1 MTCRVVQWATGAMGK
16 AVLRSMIDHPGVEVV
31 GVYVYS
37 ASKVGRDAGELANR
51 PPTGVLATDDVDA
64 ILALD
69 ADVVVHAGRL
79 GPYGSHDDD
88 LVRILASGSNVISIN
103 GYSHPEH
110 WGGERLARL
119 QEACAVGGTS
129 LMGAG
134 LNPGF
139 VAEQVA
145 TLASGLCLS
154 IDNIEIVE
162 AADASEVRDP
172 AYLFDALGFGA
183 DPATV
188 DPNDLSWGPVSSLNG
203 MYEEALAAV
212 ALRLGMTLDRV
223 ESDHVVHTTPRDLE
237 VPAGVIPAGTVGH
250 TNWRWHAIVDG
261 ERRLTMSIHWYVDR
275 SHLDDAEPPLWQ
287 VKVTGHPGVR
297 IAIDLVKHPDDLSRM
312 GAERYALAGQVI
324 NGLPHVVAA
333 EPGVLTRPLV
343 TPFRADY
350 T

>member
-1 MTCRVVQWATGAMGK
+1 MTYRVVQWATGAMGK

-31 GVYVYS
+31 GVYVYG

-88 LVRILASGSNVISIN
+88 LVRILASGANVISIN

-119 QEACAVGGTS
+119 QEACRTGGTS

-139 VAEQVA
+139 IAEQVA

-212 ALRLGMTLDRV
+212 ALRLGMTLERV
-223 ESDHVVHTTPRDLE
+223 ETDHVVHATPRDLE
-237 VPAGVIPAGTVGH
+237 VPAGVIPAGTIGH

-297 IAIDLVKHPDDLSRM
+297 IAIDLVKHPEDLSRM
-312 GAERYALAGQVI
+312 GAEQYALAGQVI

-350 T
+350 A

>member
-1 MTCRVVQWATGAMGK
+1 MTYRVVQWATGAMGK
-16 AVLRSMIDHPGVEVV
+16 AALRSMIDHPGVDVV
-31 GVYVYS
+31 GVYVYG

-51 PPTGVLATDDVDA
+51 PPTGVLATNDVDA
-64 ILALD
+64 ILALG

-88 LVRILASGSNVISIN
+88 LVRILESGSNVISIN

-110 WGGERLARL
+110 WGGDRLARL
-119 QEACAVGGTS
+119 EEACAKGGTS

-145 TLASGLCLS
+145 TVATSVCLS
-154 IDNIEIVE
+154 VDHVEIVE
-162 AADASEVRDP
+162 AADASEIRDP

-183 DPATV
+183 DPASV

-203 MYEEALAAV
+203 MYEETLAAV
-212 ALRLGMTLDRV
+212 AHRLGMTLDRV
-223 ESDHVVHTTPRDLE
+223 ESDHVVHATARDLE
-237 VPAGVIPAGTVGH
+237 VPAGVIPAGTIGH

-275 SHLDDAEPPLWQ
+275 SHLDDADPPLW
-287 VKVTGHPGVR
+287 KVAITGHPGVR
-297 IAIDLVKHPDDLSRM
+297 IAIDMVKHPDDLSRM
-312 GAERYALAGQVI
+312 GAEQYGLAGQVI
-324 NGLPHVVAA
+324 NGLPFVVAA
-333 EPGVLTRPLV
+333 EPGVLTRPLA
-343 TPFRADY
+343 TPFRSDY
-350 T
+350 A